1 MNFLGAKKY
10 ILDRLE
16 KDLPNNLTYHG
27 YHHTIDVY
35 NMSIDIAENEGITD
49 IEELT
54 LLKTGALYHDCGF
67 LKTYKGHED
76 ESCVIARESL
86 VQFNYTPDQIETVC
100 NLIHAT
106 RIPQSPQSKI
116 EQILADADLDYLGR
130 DDFQSIANSLFLEL
144 KSIGALKSESEWNR
158 IQVGF
163 LETHRYFTHTSIGR
177 RKKEKQKRIV
187 ELKKLM

>member
-35 NMSIDIAENEGITD
+35 DMSIDIAENEGITD
-49 IEELT
+49 MEALT

-76 ESCVIARESL
+76 ASCVIARESL
-86 VQFNYTPDQIETVC
+86 VQFNYTADQIETVC

-144 KSIGALKSESEWNR
+144 KSVGAIKSESEWNR

-163 LETHRYFTHTSIGR
+163 LETHRYFTQTSIGR